1 MKQQPGSDISSLQ
14 TRDKLQQRGFTPR
27 KYASLEPVWKDRP
40 RAVPHTVNSRTW
52 VTGRKTKGSLASPS
66 VYRRRRGHQFPGA
79 CRLRHC
85 HPPSQP
91 VANPSPPPAW
101 PLLSSVPLPGGRPQA
116 SGAAP
121 RRLGA
126 PGRAGPGPKVS
137 PRRAPRPGPAAPP
150 RYRPGFSAAALL
162 MVADR
167 GSPGGSGEPGL
178 PQPRRLARLQLRPRR
193 GVRRGRLSRA
203 PLAARRCAPAGRC
216 SKRPNYKL
224 HAAAVSFSSSLS
236 LPAPFHRRA
245 PLQPPPAS
253 A

>member
-126 PGRAGPGPKVS
+126 RGRAGPGPKVS
-137 PRRAPRPGPAAPP
+137 PRRAPLARPCRAPALPTRLLRGRAAHGGGSRISRRLWGARAAAAPTARTAP
-150 RYRPGFSAAALL
+150 APAPEGRAAGAAL
-162 MVADR
+162 
-167 GSPGGSGEPGL
+167 SSS
-178 PQPRRLARLQLRPRR
+178 PRRPALRPRR
-193 GVRRGRLSRA
+193 EMLKA
-203 PLAARRCAPAGRC
+203 P
-216 SKRPNYKL
+216 
-224 HAAAVSFSSSLS
+224 
-236 LPAPFHRRA
+236 
-245 PLQPPPAS
+245 
-253 A
+253 